1 MLKLII
7 GIIIGVWLGAVN
19 PTVATAIQDG
29 TRSAYEWVV
38 NDGADAL
45 ITAGETLK
53 EAKEQPMEPPKDPS
67 DN

>member
-1 MLKLII
+1 MLKLFI

-29 TRSAYEWVV
+29 TRSVYNWVI

-45 ITAGETLK
+45 IKAGESL
-53 EAKEQPMEPPKDPS
+53 KEQPVEPPKEPA
-67 DN
+67 NK